1 MDSIQT
7 NNSDW
12 KFYVL
17 ELSETN
23 YFNPK
28 HQIVRVKYKG
38 KRIDLRINPGIE
50 NPSPQ
55 DHLVLVIA
63 PEKTMEYE
71 EVDSDRYF
79 LSPGTISTDGD
90 LGEIQQG
97 ICFLIDKK
105 QRVNTTAPQ
114 NGQAGFSVSSTNMF
128 DQENVVAVMSPRMVD
143 RDYTSIDPQGQDP
156 NYGSIGIFMNR
167 DGCILIKSTGSSI
180 TMGKEGIHIGG
191 RLFLESSARETGPL
205 SDNTISDLIGSTI
218 PTAGASWPKL
228 PNIGQIAQYANAGM
242 KFIKIVD
249 AAKSGIELVRNIGNI
264 V

>member
-1 MDSIQT
+1 MEKNIGE
-7 NNSDW
+7 W

-17 ELSETN
+17 ELAATN
-23 YFNPK
+23 YYNPK
-28 HQIVRVKYKG
+28 HQVARIKYKG
-38 KRIDLRINPGIE
+38 KRVDMRINPGTE

-71 EVDSDRYF
+71 EVDSERYD
-79 LSPGTISTDGD
+79 LPPGIISSD
-90 LGEIQQG
+90 GEIGDIKQG
-97 ICFLIDKK
+97 ICFLIDKR

-128 DQENVVAVMSPRMVD
+128 DPENVVAVLSPRMID
-143 RDYTSIDPQGQDP
+143 RDYTSVDQTGQDP

-167 DGCILIKSTGSSI
+167 DGCILIKSSGSSI

-191 RLFLESSARETGPL
+191 RLFQESSSVETGPL

-218 PTAGASWPKL
+218 PTAAAAWPKL

-242 KFIKIVD
+242 KFIKIAD
-249 AAKSGIELVRNIGNI
+249 AAKSGIKLAQSIGA
-264 V
+264 VV

>member
-1 MDSIQT
+1 MGE
-7 NNSDW
+7 W

-17 ELSETN
+17 ELDASN
-23 YFNPK
+23 YYNPK
-28 HQIVRVKYKG
+28 HQIARIKYKG
-38 KRIDLRINPGIE
+38 KRIDMRINPGTE
-50 NPSPQ
+50 NPNPQ
-55 DHLVLVIA
+55 DHLVLVMA
-63 PEKTMEYE
+63 PEKTIEYE
-71 EVDSDRYF
+71 EVDTNRYD
-79 LSPGTISTDGD
+79 LPPGMASSDGD
-90 LGEIQQG
+90 VGNIQQG
-97 ICFLIDKK
+97 VCFLIDKR

-128 DQENVVAVMSPRMVD
+128 DPENVVAVMAPRMVD
-143 RDYTSIDPQGQDP
+143 RDYTSVDQPDQDP

-218 PTAGASWPKL
+218 PTAGAAWPKL

-242 KFIKIVD
+242 KFVKIAE
-249 AAKSGIELVRNIGNI
+249 AAKTGIKLAGSIGA
-264 V
+264 VV